1 MSADIVQNW
10 IITVNLIVTTI
21 VTFYLYFK
29 SKTDNKKN
37 ALDSQLLELQ
47 RLAFENPYLE
57 NENYTNEWNM
67 LREKYVNK
75 EQNWD
80 VDKFLRYDAYTEM
93 LFNYV
98 EMSLMVYKTEEDL
111 LKYVDFKSWIRIH
124 TQNWQNPLQ
133 AHINREV
140 YGDKMCD
147 MIDKWLK

>member
-1 MSADIVQNW
+1 MNADEVQNW
-10 IITVNLIVTTI
+10 IITINLIVTTI

-29 SKTDNKKN
+29 SKTDNQKN
-37 ALDSQLLELQ
+37 TLDSQLIELQ

-57 NENYTNEWNM
+57 NENYTNEWNT

-75 EQNWD
+75 EQDWD

-93 LFNYV
+93 IFNYV
-98 EMSLMVYKTEEDL
+98 EMSLKVYKTEEKL
-111 LKYVDFKSWIRIH
+111 LKYVDFKSWIRTH

-140 YGDKMCD
+140 YDDKMCD

>member
-10 IITVNLIVTTI
+10 IITINLIVTTI

-111 LKYVDFKSWIRIH
+111 LKYVDFKSWIRNH

>member
-1 MSADIVQNW
+1 MNADEVQNW
-10 IITVNLIVTTI
+10 IITINLIITTI

-29 SKTDNKKN
+29 SKTDNQKN
-37 ALDSQLLELQ
+37 TLDSQLIELQ

-75 EQNWD
+75 EQDWD

-93 LFNYV
+93 IFNYV
-98 EMSLMVYKTEEDL
+98 EMSLKVYKTEEKL
-111 LKYVDFKSWIRIH
+111 LKYVDFKSWIRNH

-140 YGDKMCD
+140 YDDKMCD

>member
-10 IITVNLIVTTI
+10 IITINLIVTTI

-98 EMSLMVYKTEEDL
+98 EMSLKVYKTEEDL
-111 LKYVDFKSWIRIH
+111 LKYVDFKSWIRNH